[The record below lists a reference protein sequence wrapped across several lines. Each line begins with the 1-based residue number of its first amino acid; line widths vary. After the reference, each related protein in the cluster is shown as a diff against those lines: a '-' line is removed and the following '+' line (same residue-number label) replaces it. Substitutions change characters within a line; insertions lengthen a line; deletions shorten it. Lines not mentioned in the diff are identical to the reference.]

1 VTPEQVQAHLDE
13 LDYKPGW
20 TFHAYAGRWEGMHVA
35 IGARMPDSYHPGQ
48 MIDLQ
53 VECFL
58 SPNDHASP
66 EALDTWLLYRLARIE
81 VHETREFLRRDGR
94 PVDDPHAEFAER
106 DLP

>member
-53 VECFL
+53 VECF
-58 SPNDHASP
+58 
-66 EALDTWLLYRLARIE
+66 RLARIE